1 MRTGSAAHLVDTN
14 VLVYAY
20 DNADAAKQQRAI
32 EVLSRLVTRRNG
44 AISAQIMGEFF
55 IASTRRIAV
64 PLSQAEAERSL
75 VNYARSWLICD
86 LTAATV
92 LEAVAI
98 AQRRSIS
105 YWDALIWATAK
116 LNGVANILSEDFS
129 DGLLLEG
136 VRILNP
142 FHAAFDPA
150 AL

>member
-1 MRTGSAAHLVDTN
+1 MRTGSATHLVDTN
-14 VLVYAY
+14 VLVYVY
-20 DNADAAKQQRAI
+20 DTADATKQQRAV
-32 EVLSRLVTRRNG
+32 EVVRQLASRGNG

-55 IASTRRIAV
+55 VAATQRMAV

-75 VNYARSWLICD
+75 VNYARSWLIYD
-86 LTAATV
+86 LTAATC

-142 FHAAFDPA
+142 FNAAFDPA